1 MPKDIGHIKNPLTV
15 IAIFAGIAETSG
27 TIVLP
32 LLDASVQ
39 GTFVWFLMLFPCL
52 LIAMFFG
59 VLYMK
64 HHVLYAPSDF
74 QEDKSFVDMHF
85 TSRTK
90 PSGQSFELG
99 MPDQQS
105 QTKHVE
111 NAEDDLKASQQVKAD
126 SCKTQGEIKASPQS
140 HTDCH
145 NANHDELAASYSERG
160 NKQSHQSHQSHQ
172 SFESAGRVP
181 VEVQKFMTGFNKF
194 SLREIRNRSR
204 QRVIRNLTRNIQ
216 GVVRVDVEAKQL
228 PNVTFDAVVESEDRI
243 SVVSFVEVSS
253 EDPVCSERINMS
265 LSQARIF
272 WDTLSDNDKSRFV
285 FHLAL
290 MYGPDATAFN
300 DTPLIDLT
308 ASRLL
313 MPFKTEVFLYEY
325 DRNYLGTYDLSA

>member
-32 LLDASVQ
+32 LLDANVQ

-90 PSGQSFELG
+90 SSGQPFGFG

-105 QTKHVE
+105 QTEHGE
-111 NAEDDLKASQQVKAD
+111 NSGDDLKVSQQVKGD
-126 SCKTQGEIKASPQS
+126 SRKTEGEIKAAPET
-140 HTDCH
+140 HTDSQ
-145 NANHDELAASYSERG
+145 NANQDELAASYSGRG
-160 NKQSHQSHQSHQ
+160 NKQSHQSS
-172 SFESAGRVP
+172 ESVGREP
-181 VEVQKFMTGFNKF
+181 VEIQKFMTGFNKF

-204 QRVIRNLTRNIQ
+204 QRVIRNLARNIQ
-216 GVVRVDVEAKQL
+216 GVFRVDVEAKQL

-253 EDPVCSERINMS
+253 DDPVCSERISKS
-265 LSQARIF
+265 LSQAQIF